1 MTANQYCREVMPGRG
16 RAHIAVQSDLS
27 NGRGLMNV
35 DTEHDT
41 TEPTPEIGT
50 TRKRAKWSHEMKL
63 FLIGLLKD
71 HDVPGF
77 RTWSKEAWTNI
88 VCRLNAKFGCS
99 FILNQVK
106 QKEQNLKKDYR
117 VVKELQEES
126 GFGWDSER
134 KMVTA
139 PPNVWANFAS
149 RKNNSDA
156 LTWQDKSFPYFDD
169 LFALYDGHYAE
180 GRTRHGMDHYA
191 NKPKNAS
198 NPSTQQAPAAETYQS
213 PSPAWPAEFD
223 SGLQFPFD
231 EEAGVTPVQ
240 HMQTPPS
247 STPTPLEGTESRR
260 GKKQKA
266 KSCSPEE
273 GFHERYLK
281 LKREEIDRF
290 AAIEEKKLE
299 DPYSI
304 NKCITV
310 LESLN
315 DLQMGD
321 ILLASDIFQNKNKRK
336 VFLSFQGDAIRL
348 AWVKREI
355 GCLQAEKN

>member
-1 MTANQYCREVMPGRG
+1 
-16 RAHIAVQSDLS
+16 
-27 NGRGLMNV
+27 
-35 DTEHDT
+35 
-41 TEPTPEIGT
+41 
-50 TRKRAKWSHEMKL
+50 MKL

-77 RTWSKEAWTNI
+77 RTHNAWSKEAWTNI

-99 FILNQVK
+99 FTLNQVK
-106 QKEQNLKKDYR
+106 QKEQDLKKDYR

-139 PPNVWANFAS
+139 PPNVWANFAA

-169 LFALYDGHYAE
+169 LFALYDGEMLDQQKVLFSNRSCNFFFSPVLQCNYAGRYAE

-191 NKPKNAS
+191 NKAKKAS
-198 NPSTQQAPAAETYQS
+198 NPSTQQASAAGTYQS
-213 PSPAWPAEFD
+213 PSPTWPAEFD
-223 SGLQFPFD
+223 SGLQFSFD

-260 GKKQKA
+260 GKKQKT

-321 ILLASDIFQNKNKRK
+321 ILLASDIFQNKNNRE

-355 GCLQAEKN
+355 GRLQAEKN

>member
-1 MTANQYCREVMPGRG
+1 
-16 RAHIAVQSDLS
+16 
-27 NGRGLMNV
+27 
-35 DTEHDT
+35 
-41 TEPTPEIGT
+41 
-50 TRKRAKWSHEMKL
+50 MKL

-77 RTWSKEAWTNI
+77 RTHNAWSKEAWTNI

-99 FILNQVK
+99 FTLNQVK
-106 QKEQNLKKDYR
+106 QKEQDLKKDYR

-139 PPNVWANFAS
+139 PPNVWANFAAC
-149 RKNNSDA
+149 KNNSDA

-169 LFALYDGHYAE
+169 LFALYDGEILDQQKVLFSNRSCNFFFSPVLQCNCAGRYAE

-191 NKPKNAS
+191 NKAKNAS
-198 NPSTQQAPAAETYQS
+198 NPSTQQAPAAETYQL
-213 PSPAWPAEFD
+213 PSPTWPAEFD

-231 EEAGVTPVQ
+231 KEAGVTPVQ

-260 GKKQKA
+260 GKKQKT

-321 ILLASDIFQNKNKRK
+321 ILLASDIFQNKNNRE

-355 GCLQAEKN
+355 GRLQAEKN

>member
-1 MTANQYCREVMPGRG
+1 
-16 RAHIAVQSDLS
+16 
-27 NGRGLMNV
+27 
-35 DTEHDT
+35 
-41 TEPTPEIGT
+41 
-50 TRKRAKWSHEMKL
+50 MKL

-77 RTWSKEAWTNI
+77 RTHNAWSKEAWTNI

-99 FILNQVK
+99 FTLNQVK
-106 QKEQNLKKDYR
+106 QKEQDLKKDYR

-139 PPNVWANFAS
+139 PPNVWANFAA

-169 LFALYDGHYAE
+169 LFALYDGEILDQQKVLFSNRSCNFFFSPVLQCNCAGRYAE

-191 NKPKNAS
+191 NKAKNAS

-213 PSPAWPAEFD
+213 PSPTWPAEFD

-240 HMQTPPS
+240 HMKTPPS

-260 GKKQKA
+260 GKKQKT

-321 ILLASDIFQNKNKRK
+321 ILLASDIFQNKNNRE

-355 GCLQAEKN
+355 GRLQAEKN

>member
-1 MTANQYCREVMPGRG
+1 
-16 RAHIAVQSDLS
+16 
-27 NGRGLMNV
+27 
-35 DTEHDT
+35 
-41 TEPTPEIGT
+41 
-50 TRKRAKWSHEMKL
+50 MKL

-77 RTWSKEAWTNI
+77 RTHNAWSKEAWTNI

-99 FILNQVK
+99 FTLNQVK
-106 QKEQNLKKDYR
+106 QKEQDLKKDYR

-139 PPNVWANFAS
+139 PPNVWANFAA

-169 LFALYDGHYAE
+169 LFALYDGEILDQQKVLFSNRSCNFFFSPVLQCNCAGRYAE
-180 GRTRHGMDHYA
+180 GRTCHGMDHYA
-191 NKPKNAS
+191 NKAKNAS

-213 PSPAWPAEFD
+213 PSPTWPAEFD

-260 GKKQKA
+260 GKKQKT

-321 ILLASDIFQNKNKRK
+321 ILLASDIFQNKNNRE

-355 GCLQAEKN
+355 GRLQAEKN

>member
-1 MTANQYCREVMPGRG
+1 
-16 RAHIAVQSDLS
+16 
-27 NGRGLMNV
+27 
-35 DTEHDT
+35 
-41 TEPTPEIGT
+41 
-50 TRKRAKWSHEMKL
+50 
-63 FLIGLLKD
+63 
-71 HDVPGF
+71 
-77 RTWSKEAWTNI
+77 
-88 VCRLNAKFGCS
+88 
-99 FILNQVK
+99 
-106 QKEQNLKKDYR
+106 
-117 VVKELQEES
+117 
-126 GFGWDSER
+126 
-134 KMVTA
+134 VTA
-139 PPNVWANFAS
+139 PPNVWANFAA

-169 LFALYDGHYAE
+169 LFALYDGEILDQQKVLFSNRSCNFFFSPVLQCNCAGRYAE

-191 NKPKNAS
+191 NKAKNAS
-198 NPSTQQAPAAETYQS
+198 NPSTQQASAAVTYQS
-213 PSPAWPAEFD
+213 PSPTWPAEFD

-260 GKKQKA
+260 GKKQKT

-321 ILLASDIFQNKNKRK
+321 ILLASDIFQNKNNRE

-355 GCLQAEKN
+355 GHLQAEKN

>member
-1 MTANQYCREVMPGRG
+1 
-16 RAHIAVQSDLS
+16 
-27 NGRGLMNV
+27 
-35 DTEHDT
+35 
-41 TEPTPEIGT
+41 
-50 TRKRAKWSHEMKL
+50 
-63 FLIGLLKD
+63 
-71 HDVPGF
+71 
-77 RTWSKEAWTNI
+77 
-88 VCRLNAKFGCS
+88 
-99 FILNQVK
+99 
-106 QKEQNLKKDYR
+106 
-117 VVKELQEES
+117 VKELQGES

-139 PPNVWANFAS
+139 PPNVWANFVA

-169 LFALYDGHYAE
+169 LFALYDGEILDQQKVLFSNRSCNFFFSPVLQCNCAGHYAE
-180 GRTRHGMDHYA
+180 GRTHHGMDHYA
-191 NKPKNAS
+191 NKAKNAS
-198 NPSTQQAPAAETYQS
+198 NPSTQQAPAAETYRSLS
-213 PSPAWPAEFD
+213 PTWPAEFD

-240 HMQTPPS
+240 HIQTPPS

-260 GKKQKA
+260 GKKQKT

-273 GFHERYLK
+273 GFHKRYLK

-299 DPYSI
+299 DPYNI

-321 ILLASDIFQNKNKRK
+321 ILLASDIFQNKNNREI
-336 VFLSFQGDAIRL
+336 FLSFQGDAIRL

-355 GCLQAEKN
+355 GHLQAEKN

>member
-1 MTANQYCREVMPGRG
+1 
-16 RAHIAVQSDLS
+16 
-27 NGRGLMNV
+27 
-35 DTEHDT
+35 
-41 TEPTPEIGT
+41 
-50 TRKRAKWSHEMKL
+50 MKL

-77 RTWSKEAWTNI
+77 RTHNAWSKEAWTNI

-99 FILNQVK
+99 FTLNQVK
-106 QKEQNLKKDYR
+106 QKEQDLKKDYR

-139 PPNVWANFAS
+139 PPNVWANFAA

-169 LFALYDGHYAE
+169 LFALYDGEILDQQKVLFSNRSCNFFFSPVLQCNCAGRYAE

-191 NKPKNAS
+191 NKAKNAS

-213 PSPAWPAEFD
+213 PSPTWPAEFD

-260 GKKQKA
+260 GKKQKT

-321 ILLASDIFQNKNKRK
+321 ILLASDIFQNKNNRE

-355 GCLQAEKN
+355 GRLQAEKN

>member
-1 MTANQYCREVMPGRG
+1 
-16 RAHIAVQSDLS
+16 
-27 NGRGLMNV
+27 
-35 DTEHDT
+35 
-41 TEPTPEIGT
+41 
-50 TRKRAKWSHEMKL
+50 
-63 FLIGLLKD
+63 
-71 HDVPGF
+71 
-77 RTWSKEAWTNI
+77 
-88 VCRLNAKFGCS
+88 
-99 FILNQVK
+99 
-106 QKEQNLKKDYR
+106 
-117 VVKELQEES
+117 
-126 GFGWDSER
+126 
-134 KMVTA
+134 
-139 PPNVWANFAS
+139 
-149 RKNNSDA
+149 
-156 LTWQDKSFPYFDD
+156 
-169 LFALYDGHYAE
+169 
-180 GRTRHGMDHYA
+180 MDHYA
-191 NKPKNAS
+191 NKAKKAS
-198 NPSTQQAPAAETYQS
+198 NPSTQQASAAGTYQS
-213 PSPAWPAEFD
+213 PSPTWPAEFD
-223 SGLQFPFD
+223 SGLQFSFD

-247 STPTPLEGTESRR
+247 STPTPLEGTEFRR
-260 GKKQKA
+260 GKKQKT

-321 ILLASDIFQNKNKRK
+321 ILLASDIFQNKNNRE

-355 GCLQAEKN
+355 GHLQAEKN